1 MAPNDPLRSQDI
13 DLDEYLSII
22 LRRRKTFILTF
33 LAVFI
38 SVALYTFIMK
48 PVYEASALL
57 HVKQDKGGK
66 VGDLSEI
73 LSLNTSNPVNA
84 ELEILKSRTNAEQVV
99 KRLHLDW
106 EVAKK
111 SEGLNF
117 KLIKFSSTAK
127 EPVYRIE
134 LIGADTFTVKD
145 DDGKLVGEGRAGSLM
160 QTKDFVLLLND
171 LKGEKGDSFRL
182 SLLPFEDVVTALR
195 KKIKAGEVGKETSII
210 EASYTNTDPI
220 LARDI
225 VNTLIM
231 SYLEQN
237 VSFKAEEAHRT
248 VDFVE
253 DQIQGL
259 RKELDSSEK
268 DLQVYKS
275 SSGVIS
281 LDSEAEAL
289 IEKISETEK
298 AQADV
303 SLQKKQVEFALD
315 VLKQAMRKGTIYSP
329 AIMRDDPLMA
339 GMAAKLS
346 DLEVQKRALLTDYT
360 EKHPAVKAIQ
370 EQIDETQKKIRSTY
384 ETGLN
389 NLTKQQSGIANQLS
403 LYEKKM
409 RTLPEE
415 ERNLARLTRV
425 STVNATVY
433 SLLLQKDEEA
443 RIAKASTISNIDIV
457 DPAIAP
463 SKPIKPITALYLILG
478 LLLGCMLGIGLVFF
492 QEYLD
497 DTIRDADEAKR
508 VMGLP
513 LLGVIPHIPERQPNG
528 NFRDPVS
535 LFTYLEPKSLVSES
549 FRSLRTSLHFS
560 AINRNKKIILI
571 TSTFP
576 QEGKSI
582 ISSNLANIFSQT
594 GARVLII
601 DCDLRRSS
609 LHKKFGY
616 DKTPG
621 LSELLTGDVTFTEVN
636 HNTGI
641 PGLDLITAG
650 TTPPNP
656 SELLGSEA
664 MRQFLL
670 TQRENYDNIIIDA
683 PPVMV
688 VTDAP
693 VLSAIVD
700 MTILIIEMMRVPVKV
715 ARHMRDLISGLHV
728 PIAGLVMNDKT
739 GYGEGYGYY
748 SGSRYYRYGKGKH
761 YGYGYGYYSDEE
773 PKPSRKVH
781 QWEKFIKFI
790 PEKWRSK
797 LTKAVKGE
805 KLKVKGK

>member
-1 MAPNDPLRSQDI
+1 MNSNIPMTPNDPLRSQDV
-13 DLDEYLSII
+13 DFHEYLSII
-22 LRRRKTFILTF
+22 LRRRKTFILIF

-57 HVKQDKGGK
+57 HVKEEKEEK
-66 VGDLSEI
+66 VGELKEM

-127 EPVYRIE
+127 EPAYRIE
-134 LIGADTFTVKD
+134 LTGADTFIVKD
-145 DDGKLVGEGRAGSLM
+145 DDGKLVGEGKSGHLM
-160 QTKDFVLLLND
+160 QIKDFVLLLND

-182 SLLPFEDVVTALR
+182 SLLPFDDVVIALR
-195 KKIKAGEVGKETSII
+195 KKIKAVEVGKETSII

-237 VSFKAEEAHRT
+237 VFFKAEEAHRT
-248 VDFVE
+248 VDFIE

-259 RKELDSSEK
+259 SKELDSSEK
-268 DLQVYKS
+268 DLQAYKS

-281 LDSEAEAL
+281 LDNEAEAL
-289 IEKISETEK
+289 IEKISEMEK

-315 VLKQAMRKGTIYSP
+315 SLKSAMRKGTVYSP
-329 AIMRDDPLMA
+329 AIIRDDPLMV

-360 EKHPAVKAIQ
+360 EKHTAVKAIQ
-370 EQIDETQKKIRSTY
+370 EQIEETQKKIRSTY
-384 ETGLN
+384 ETSLT
-389 NLTKQQSGIANQLS
+389 NLTKQQNDIANQLS

-425 STVNATVY
+425 STVNAAIYT
-433 SLLLQKDEEA
+433 LLLQKEEEA
-443 RIAKASTISNIDIV
+443 RVAKASTISNIDIV

-463 SKPIKPITALYLILG
+463 GKPIKPITALYLILG

-497 DTIRDADEAKR
+497 DTIKDADEAKR

-513 LLGVIPHIPERQPNG
+513 LLGVIPHVPGGEPRFNG
-528 NFRDPVS
+528 SVLNEVP
-535 LFTYLEPKSLVSES
+535 LITHTEPKSAVAEA
-549 FRSLRTSLHFS
+549 FRSLRTNLHFT
-560 AINRNKKIILI
+560 AINKEKKTMLF

-576 QEGKSI
+576 REGKSLITSNEAVI
-582 ISSNLANIFSQT
+582 ISQT
-594 GARVLII
+594 GAKVLII

-609 LHKKFGY
+609 LHEKFGHS
-616 DKTPG
+616 KTPG
-621 LSELLTGDVTFTEVN
+621 LSEILTGDITFAEAK

-641 PGLDLITAG
+641 QGLDLITAG

-664 MRQFLL
+664 MSQLL
-670 TQRENYDNIIIDA
+670 RTQRGNYDYILIDA
-683 PPVMV
+683 PPVLA

-693 VLSAIVD
+693 VLAMISDIV
-700 MTILIIEMMRVPVKV
+700 ILIMEAGRVPVK
-715 ARHMRDLISGLHV
+715 AAQHMRETLATLPASF
-728 PIAGLVMNDKT
+728 AGLIMNDKT
-739 GYGEGYGYY
+739 GKGESYGYY
-748 SGSRYYRYGKGKH
+748 GGRYYGYGRGKR
-761 YGYGYGYYSDEE
+761 YGYGYYSDEE
-773 PKPSRKVH
+773 SKSHGKVYW
-781 QWEKFIKFI
+781 WEKFITD
-790 PEKWRSK
+790 KWRSK
-797 LTKAVKGE
+797 IKKVLRVK
-805 KLKVKGK
+805 